1 MLLLL
6 IGIPAAAAIAWWLY
20 SSPTV
25 KSQLKQWQRAVLIL
39 MRFLSVAAI
48 VLTLA
53 NISFNSAIT
62 HRQRPIVVVACDNSA
77 SMAMNADSA
86 WIKHDFPQKINDLCD
101 KIKSKFDI
109 CRINFAEETADNSAL
124 DFEGQASNMASIFD
138 YIEDKMF
145 GQNVGALIIAS
156 DGIINYGS
164 DPLQKSA
171 TFGKPVYTIALGD
184 TLPHP
189 DLSIDRITTNRT
201 AHKNVHFPIVANIK
215 GEDVPAGRYTLTL
228 SCNGRKTDSTQIEV
242 REREIYLKKTFYV
255 REDSSGLHHYTFRID
270 IPENDIN
277 PRNNTAGTVVDVRDD
292 IQEILL
298 LQNSWHPDVA
308 AISQTLQ
315 KDQRYKL
322 TISNIKDFKGD
333 IGKYSLIVLHQL
345 PSVTGKIGGIVEN
358 AKKAGTPMLIIIG
371 RQTKTADLQQLE
383 LGINIKQTRND
394 FEEVQGAQNSDF
406 QVFSLSFDSQLTSDF
421 PPLTAPYGEYGEITA
436 SQVLFYQQIGSVRTK
451 RPLLFFT
458 QTGSQKIGVI
468 AGEGIWR
475 WRLHDYA
482 TNGSQSVSNEII
494 SKTAQYLCN
503 SEKRERFVLN
513 IGNTFPM
520 HRSITA
526 DAVVYN
532 KMYEPVNNA
541 EVEMLITDR
550 NRNAYKSAFQAAE
563 TGYTLNLGHK
573 EKGLYSY
580 TATATLG
587 DEQLT
592 KRGQFVVTDESPES
606 NNLLANH
613 NLMYLLASEHNGK
626 MYTTNDFSE
635 IGTDILN
642 NRQIETVTSTSEV
655 ISHPIDFLLLALL
668 AILLLA
674 AEWFLRKFWGLV

>member
-1 MLLLL
+1 M
-6 IGIPAAAAIAWWLY
+6 P
-20 SSPTV
+20 V
-25 KSQLKQWQRAVLIL
+25 
-39 MRFLSVAAI
+39 
-48 VLTLA
+48 
-53 NISFNSAIT
+53 
-62 HRQRPIVVVACDNSA
+62 
-77 SMAMNADSA
+77 
-86 WIKHDFPQKINDLCD
+86 
-101 KIKSKFDI
+101 
-109 CRINFAEETADNSAL
+109 
-124 DFEGQASNMASIFD
+124 DFES
-138 YIEDKMF
+138 
-145 GQNVGALIIAS
+145 
-156 DGIINYGS
+156 
-164 DPLQKSA
+164 
-171 TFGKPVYTIALGD
+171 TF
-184 TLPHP
+184 
-189 DLSIDRITTNRT
+189 SID
-201 AHKNVHFPIVANIK
+201 V
-215 GEDVPAGRYTLTL
+215 
-228 SCNGRKTDSTQIEV
+228 
-242 REREIYLKKTFYV
+242 
-255 REDSSGLHHYTFRID
+255 
-270 IPENDIN
+270 PENDIN

-308 AISQTLQ
+308 AISQILQ

-322 TISNIKDFKGD
+322 TINNIKDFKGD

-345 PSVTGKIGGIVEN
+345 PSVTGKIGGIVEK

-371 RQTKTADLQQLE
+371 RQTKITDLQQLE

-436 SQVLFYQQIGSVRTK
+436 SQVLFYQQIGSVHTK
-451 RPLLFFT
+451 RPMFFFT

-494 SKTAQYLCN
+494 SKTVQYLCN

-526 DAVVYN
+526 DAVIYN

-541 EVEMLITDR
+541 EIEMLITDR

-573 EKGLYSY
+573 EPGLYSY
-580 TATATLG
+580 TATATIG

-626 MYTTNDFSE
+626 MYTANDFSE

-655 ISHPIDFLLLALL
+655 ISHPIDFLLIALL